1 MFENLTEKLGS
12 TFKKLKGHGRLS
24 ERNIEEALREVR
36 ISMLEADVHFRVV
49 KKFLEKIKQRAM
61 GKEVQDSLT
70 PAQQF
75 IKIVNEE
82 LTELMGGEGREIN
95 LSGRPPAV
103 IMLVGLQGSG
113 KTTTAAKLAK
123 YLKQKGRIPYLVPAD
138 PRRPAAIEQL
148 KVLGEQL
155 GVGVFDSQ
163 SKDNPIKICRKAK
176 EEAEAKGI
184 DTLIIDTGGRLHI
197 DEELMR
203 ELERIK
209 EKIEPQEILLVAD
222 AMTGQDAINVAGRF
236 NEALDIDGVILTKM
250 EGDARGG
257 AALTIRALT
266 GKPIKFVGTGE
277 KLGALE
283 PFRPDRMASRILG
296 MGDVLSLIERAEAV
310 VEQKTA
316 EELARR
322 RQRNLFTFE
331 DFREQLRLI
340 RKMGPLES
348 LVEMI
353 PGAGKLMK
361 GGRDLR
367 PAEEEL
373 KRIEAII
380 NSMSRKEMINPSILN
395 GSRRLRIA
403 RGSGTRVEDVNR
415 LIKSYQQMKK
425 LIQRMSKSG
434 LKGLPRGMMPF
445 GIGG

>member
-1 MFENLTEKLGS
+1 MFENLTEKLSS

-24 ERNIEEALREVR
+24 ERNIEETLREVR
-36 ISMLEADVHFRVV
+36 MSMLEADVHFRVV
-49 KKFLEKIKQRAM
+49 KEFLEKVRQRAL
-61 GKEVQDSLT
+61 GREVQESLT

-82 LTELMGGEGREIN
+82 LTRLMGGENSEMD
-95 LSGRPPAV
+95 LSGSPPAIV
-103 IMLVGLQGSG
+103 MLVGLQGSG

-123 YLKQKGRIPYLVPAD
+123 YLGQKGRKSYLVPAD
-138 PRRPAAIEQL
+138 TRRPAAIEQL

-155 GVGVFDSQ
+155 GVEVYDSRG
-163 SKDNPIKICRKAK
+163 KGDPVKICRKAR
-176 EEAEAKGI
+176 EEAEAEAKGI

-197 DEELMR
+197 DEELMG

-209 EKIEPQEILLVAD
+209 EKIEPREILLVAD

-283 PFRPDRMASRILG
+283 PFCPERMASRILG
-296 MGDVLSLIERAEAV
+296 MGDVLSLIEKAEAV

-322 RQRNLFTFE
+322 VQRNLFTLE

-361 GGRDLR
+361 GVKDLR

-373 KRIEAII
+373 KRTEAII
-380 NSMSRKEMINPSILN
+380 NSMSRKERVNPSILN

-415 LIKSYQQMKK
+415 LVKNYQQTKK
-425 LIQRMSKSG
+425 LIQRMNKSG
-434 LKGLPRGMMPF
+434 VKGIPRGIMPF
-445 GIGG
+445 